1 MVIKT
6 YHPAFHTASRSLLCC
21 VWATWTVGGRP
32 RAMGR
37 SAAARREKRQMKRDV
52 AKSTRTTKYANQ
64 KGGGVQKPRHRA
76 RPLPSRERAAADDD
90 GESIAVIRGGKAVWA
105 RADGNIGRADAA
117 VDVTG
122 MGEERD
128 DDDSAVKKLRALR
141 KKLRRVQEL
150 RQRRAAV
157 ARNSMDTKWN
167 YCAKSQT
174 LGAKL
179 THLPARWRGRK
190 TVATMTRM
198 ARACGHMAQTSNKRN
213 HSASRSRQEAM
224 APPPTPVSSSGAH

>member
-1 MVIKT
+1 
-6 YHPAFHTASRSLLCC
+6 
-21 VWATWTVGGRP
+21 
-32 RAMGR
+32 MGR

-150 RQRRAAV
+150 RQRRGRGEELNGHQMELLRKEPDLRREIDAFAGEV
-157 ARNSMDTKWN
+157 ERAQDSGDDDEDGESVWAHGPDVK
-167 YCAKSQT
+167 QT
-174 LGAKL
+174 EPLSEPLSTGSDGATSDSRIQQRRALKKQR
-179 THLPARWRGRK
+179 HLQRLALKQQRL
-190 TVATMTRM
+190 
-198 ARACGHMAQTSNKRN
+198 
-213 HSASRSRQEAM
+213 
-224 APPPTPVSSSGAH
+224 

>member
-1 MVIKT
+1 
-6 YHPAFHTASRSLLCC
+6 
-21 VWATWTVGGRP
+21 
-32 RAMGR
+32 MGR

-141 KKLRRVQEL
+141 KKSGGAEL
-150 RQRRAAV
+150 SSACASG
-157 ARNSMDTKWN
+157 NSMDTKWN
-167 YCAKSQT
+167 YCAR
-174 LGAKL
+174 
-179 THLPARWRGRK
+179 AR
-190 TVATMTRM
+190 
-198 ARACGHMAQTSNKRN
+198 
-213 HSASRSRQEAM
+213 
-224 APPPTPVSSSGAH
+224 P